1 MTYIKRGTHKARR
14 LITFKSW
21 RRNISGKE
29 KCQAKILRNKIIA
42 SD

>member
-1 MTYIKRGTHKARR
+1 MIYIKKETHKTRR

-29 KCQAKILRNKIIA
+29 KWQARILRKKIID